1 MVEVS
6 IQVDRDTLEAFRKQ
20 MNRYVTE
27 LKKTPEDAVRIGA
40 LTLLEHL
47 RTQTKQAPQRRKVR
61 TDPEFRR
68 KRDAHGNRR
77 FLMEKWNRKTD
88 AVEYVPIYA
97 QDLATAKQHKLT
109 FLKYRGLAKASW
121 GWVAQKISP
130 KKKVPYSGRR
140 PVREV
145 FTVDMRGRSND
156 YEITINNKLDY
167 IGLALKGGESAAV
180 STAMRKATSKMFG
193 RIEQRLKGKIK

>member
-1 MVEVS
+1 MVTVQ
-6 IQVDRDTLEAFRKQ
+6 IDVDKATLEAFRKQ

-27 LKKTPEDAVRIGA
+27 LGKTPEDAVRIGA

-68 KRDAHGNRR
+68 KRDAQGNRR

-97 QDLATAKQHKLT
+97 PDLATAKQNKLT

-121 GWVAQKISP
+121 GWAAQKISP

-145 FTVDMRGRSND
+145 FSVAQRGRNNG
-156 YEITINNKLDY
+156 YEIEIMNKLDY

-180 STAMRKATSKMFG
+180 STAMKKATNKMFG